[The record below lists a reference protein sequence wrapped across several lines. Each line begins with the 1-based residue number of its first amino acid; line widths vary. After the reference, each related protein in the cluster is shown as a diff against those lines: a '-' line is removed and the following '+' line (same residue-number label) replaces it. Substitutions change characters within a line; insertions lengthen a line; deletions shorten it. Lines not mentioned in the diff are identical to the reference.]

1 MRPQEPR
8 VSEEFLKFSEGFG
21 DFIILGDLNAKTSAL
36 NERTNASGVL
46 LESNIN
52 AINANILNTAG
63 SLTYVRENESVR
75 YYGSVIDPAISNFNL
90 ANKLLKYETHEI
102 TPVYDKELKY
112 YHIPFTM
119 ALQMKLRP
127 PGLQRKDFYASGF
140 LIRKGKVERASYSY

>member
-1 MRPQEPR
+1 VRPQEPR
-8 VSEEFLKFSEGFG
+8 VSEELLKFSEGFG

-75 YYGSVIDPAISNFNL
+75 YYGPVIDPAISNFNL
-90 ANKLLKYETHEI
+90 ANKLLK
-102 TPVYDKELKY
+102 
-112 YHIPFTM
+112 
-119 ALQMKLRP
+119 
-127 PGLQRKDFYASGF
+127 
-140 LIRKGKVERASYSY
+140 